1 MHESILI
8 ITPGG
13 GDDQRENSDVTHCAI
28 EINREGFDTLTYRLA
43 VFEGVK
49 KQLGAFK
56 IVLEIPEGVSVNFFN
71 EDALRLAENL
81 EPVTR
86 ALVDAIQ
93 WGHEW
98 QRFFDAEAD
107 LLGEACSDAAYA
119 LDWTIQSEFIHALSA
134 SEFYAQGTYK
144 HASGAVN
151 SPDIVMD
158 GLLAAFNGLTN

>member
-1 MHESILI
+1 MPESILI
-8 ITPGG
+8 IMPVS

-28 EINREGFDTLTYRLA
+28 EISREGFDALSYRLA

-56 IVLEIPEGVSVNFFN
+56 IVLELPEGVSVNFFN
-71 EDALRLAENL
+71 GDALRQAENL
-81 EPVTR
+81 EPATR

-93 WGHEW
+93 WNHEW

-107 LLGEACSDAAYA
+107 LLGEACTDAAYA
-119 LDWTIQSEFIHALSA
+119 LDWTIQSEFIHALDA
-134 SEFYAQGTYK
+134 SEFYVQGTYK

-158 GLLAAFNGLTN
+158 GLQAAFNGSTN